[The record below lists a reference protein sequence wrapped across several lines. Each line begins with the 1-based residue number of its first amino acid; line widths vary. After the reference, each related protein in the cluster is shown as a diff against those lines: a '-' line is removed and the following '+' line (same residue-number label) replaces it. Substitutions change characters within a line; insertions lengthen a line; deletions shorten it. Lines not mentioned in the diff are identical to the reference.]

1 MFIGRVFS
9 CTLWIG
15 DKDTWAEVSWPA
27 RYGGRK
33 RKGSIYCVL
42 SPSQPI
48 LNVFLLLYILD
59 INIIENSSFT
69 QLFLSFSFSVWT
81 VYIRNCWHVFT
92 FQYLLLSRQEPVD
105 TTWTY
110 CIYIYLCLWSVSM
123 PSLTPTKDFKINGT
137 LPFLPSTFVVAW
149 EGELPCTKW
158 DCECAFKRQRGC
170 CCASPDLQEIEDQ
183 IFLRVMD
190 LSVSVSQLGDSIL
203 EVIGTLEHG
212 HW

>member
-1 MFIGRVFS
+1 
-9 CTLWIG
+9 
-15 DKDTWAEVSWPA
+15 
-27 RYGGRK
+27 
-33 RKGSIYCVL
+33 
-42 SPSQPI
+42 
-48 LNVFLLLYILD
+48 
-59 INIIENSSFT
+59 
-69 QLFLSFSFSVWT
+69 
-81 VYIRNCWHVFT
+81 
-92 FQYLLLSRQEPVD
+92 
-105 TTWTY
+105 
-110 CIYIYLCLWSVSM
+110 M